1 MTGSSIWRSW
11 GEMWRRNINATKQGK
26 QTWLISH
33 AGRDIFGSFWRFFLR
48 FFDLKRKYAGRRCV
62 VQDCG
67 NVKNDELGISIH
79 NSPDSGSVRLK
90 WKRFVSI
97 HRNDFN
103 TVGKFAVCSEH
114 FTRDCFTLA
123 FPMKGMKRNLKKGTF
138 PTIWKKSSQTLSK
151 RSRRSVSEITM
162 YLRCAYHHYIYF
174 PTYLWHDF
182 FWHRC
187 SIFV

>member
-11 GEMWRRNINATKQGK
+11 GEMWRRNINAEKQGK

-33 AGRDIFGSFWRFFLR
+33 AGRDTFGNFWRFFLR
-48 FFDLKRKYAGRRCV
+48 FFWLKAKVCLVDR
-62 VQDCG
+62 G

-79 NSPDSGSVRLK
+79 NSPDLGSVRLK

-97 HRNDFN
+97 HQKDFN
-103 TVGKFAVCSEH
+103 PVGKFAVCSEH

-123 FPMKGMKRNLKKGTF
+123 FPMKDVKRNLKKGTF
-138 PTIWKKSSQTLSK
+138 PTIWKKSSQTPSK

-174 PTYLWHDF
+174 PIYLWHDF